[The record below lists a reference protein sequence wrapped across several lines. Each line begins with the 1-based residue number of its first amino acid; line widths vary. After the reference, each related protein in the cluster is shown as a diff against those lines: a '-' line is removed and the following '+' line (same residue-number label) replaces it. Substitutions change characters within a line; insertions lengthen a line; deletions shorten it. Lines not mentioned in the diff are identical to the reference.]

1 MLCCG
6 YVGCR
11 HCGELGEGY
20 MRNPHCFASS
30 VSCKLFQIKNLII
43 IRTYWLNT
51 TVCCV
56 THDSALWAGLGGD
69 SGAPAGMWAQLGAGG
84 RLFPHKAAGQLF
96 TWWARAQGVRVEVI
110 RPLRPWFRTGHIPLV
125 EQSRAARSAER
136 AWTAALDDGR
146 ADSVAPLAQGAP
158 RVSEGC
164 GSAQGQAHLHM
175 RAAGVEA
182 CGGDSHQGSSARPWG
197 PPHAGP
203 PPSLALLR
211 GGFAR
216 AGVCNQKVQ
225 RPFHCA

>member
-1 MLCCG
+1 
-6 YVGCR
+6 
-11 HCGELGEGY
+11 

-84 RLFPHKAAGQLF
+84 RLSPHKAAGQLF

-175 RAAGVEA
+175 RGLGWRLAGGRGRVHRWTRGP
-182 CGGDSHQGSSARPWG
+182 GGL
-197 PPHAGP
+197 PPGLLSPPLGP
-203 PPSLALLR
+203 PPH
-211 GGFAR
+211 R
-216 AGVCNQKVQ
+216 ATSQPGSAAWGVCTLWCVQ
-225 RPFHCA
+225 SESSAALPLCLN